1 MNVVVV
7 YPYFFRQAT
16 GALFQMSYFFCLHYT
31 SHYFFLLE
39 RVCVVLSEF
48 IILKGVGVGVGM
60 RFIEGG
66 HLFKE
71 FVVQKRNMITRH
83 NHLWYNYA
91 VAGHNLEHNSLFW
104 RETPNYQNS
113 VSTLSAVHWLHD
125 SQ

>member
-1 MNVVVV
+1 
-7 YPYFFRQAT
+7 
-16 GALFQMSYFFCLHYT
+16 MSYFFCLHHT

-48 IILKGVGVGVGM
+48 IILKGVGM

-71 FVVQKRNMITRH
+71 FVVQKRTMITR
-83 NHLWYNYA
+83 YNYA

-113 VSTLSAVHWLHD
+113 VSTLSAGHGLHD